1 MISRSLE
8 SGLIGDV
15 KPGEEIKVDPSRIF
29 VFVGWKVQNVTVRV
43 GVIGLEEET
52 EEQSARDAECS
63 FPHVSVKA

>member
-15 KPGEEIKVDPSRIF
+15 KPGEEIKVDPSRIL

-43 GVIGLEEET
+43 GITGSEEET
-52 EEQSARDAECS
+52 LEQSAQDAECS